1 MRLITLILGL
11 MKLGISLKHI
21 IILVLGL
28 FLLANIFNM
37 NFIVRKFGGETTIN
51 LDTNQKLVNLTWK
64 DSSFWILTE
73 EMNKEDIPKVYKFK
87 ENSNFGIFEG
97 SVILIESKDI

>member
-51 LDTNQKLVNLTWK
+51 LDTNQKLVNFNLER
-64 DSSFWILTE
+64 F
-73 EMNKEDIPKVYKFK
+73 KFLDF
-87 ENSNFGIFEG
+87 N
-97 SVILIESKDI
+97 